1 MRAGQRLEQIVR
13 LVEEKG
19 FVSVTD
25 LSKAFDVT
33 QVTIRRDLRLLDED
47 KRLQRTHGG
56 ALALRLPYPSGL
68 DVSRA
73 APSEPSLLADRID
86 ALITTHVDPYI
97 NRSVIDQMLK
107 GKIPIVAES
116 QATDGAQTVVAVDSY
131 QAGLALGR
139 WAGEYA
145 LTHFGGQAA
154 VLDLT
159 YHLSS
164 TRDRSR
170 GFLDG
175 LRTLVSEI
183 DLVLS
188 IDAQSRQATAYQI
201 TADALS
207 AHPNINI
214 IFAINDATA
223 AGALQAC
230 QERVVPP
237 DSLLLLTFGLEGG
250 TFKDALMEVGYCKAG
265 LAMFPEI
272 VGRVCVEAVIAAFNA
287 RPLPAQLVVPYAVLT
302 PETLEQFYARR
313 ETGWRIRWQAALS
326 RLDIPLTIDRYVP
339 RAAGKFP
346 RRLGFMVPFMEHEW
360 YRNLILCLQEYGQSL
375 GIEVEVIDGDKILQA
390 DIASRQRA
398 IARTAAE
405 QVQSG
410 DVILL
415 DSGQVTT
422 YLARELTGK
431 ENITVITNSTA
442 VLDILR
448 DRPGVTLISTG
459 GLLRPS
465 SETLVGSIAEA
476 ALRELRAD
484 KLFLALTGITLEFGL
499 SHTNMAE
506 VAMKQAMIG
515 IAREVILLADHTV
528 FGRESVMQI
537 GPASLAQKLISD
549 NALPP
554 EHRLEFSK
562 LGIQVIIAKT

>member
-1 MRAGQRLEQIVR
+1 M
-13 LVEEKG
+13 
-19 FVSVTD
+19 
-25 LSKAFDVT
+25 
-33 QVTIRRDLRLLDED
+33 
-47 KRLQRTHGG
+47 
-56 ALALRLPYPSGL
+56 
-68 DVSRA
+68 
-73 APSEPSLLADRID
+73 
-86 ALITTHVDPYI
+86 
-97 NRSVIDQMLK
+97 
-107 GKIPIVAES
+107 
-116 QATDGAQTVVAVDSY
+116 
-131 QAGLALGR
+131 
-139 WAGEYA
+139 
-145 LTHFGGQAA
+145 
-154 VLDLT
+154 
-159 YHLSS
+159 
-164 TRDRSR
+164 
-170 GFLDG
+170 
-175 LRTLVSEI
+175 
-183 DLVLS
+183 
-188 IDAQSRQATAYQI
+188 AYQI

-230 QERVVPP
+230 EEQAVPP
-237 DSLLLLTFGLEGG
+237 DSLLLLTFGLEGD

-272 VGRVCVEAVIAAFNA
+272 VGRVCVEAVIAAYNA
-287 RPLPAQLVVPYAVLT
+287 KPLPRQLVVPYAILT

-313 ETGWRIRWQAALS
+313 ETGWHIRWQAALG
-326 RLDIPLTIDRYVP
+326 RLDIPLTIDRYMP

-346 RRLGFMVPFMEHEW
+346 KRLGFMVPFMEHEW
-360 YRNLILCLQEYGQSL
+360 YHNLILCLQEYGQSL
-375 GIEVEVIDGDKILQA
+375 GIEVEVIDGDKILQD

-398 IARTAAE
+398 IARTAVE

-415 DSGQVTT
+415 DTGQVTT
-422 YLARELTGK
+422 YLARGLTGK
-431 ENITVITNSTA
+431 ENITVITNSMT

-448 DRPGVTLISTG
+448 DRPGITLISTG

-465 SETLVGSIAEA
+465 SETLTGSIAEA

-484 KLFLALTGITLEFGL
+484 KLFLALTGITLSFGL

-515 IAREVILLADHTV
+515 IAHEVILLADHTV

-537 GPASLAQKLISD
+537 GPATLVTKLISD

-554 EHRLEFSK
+554 DHRLEFSK